1 MKFCI
6 LDVFVYRHFATYI
19 PQNCAFITGGG
30 GYGTDFNRRK
40 LKRIARDMDFAHAG
54 VSGMGS
60 TWLVLFNS
68 FYQFSEN
75 NLLFLGMVQLMMDF

>member
-1 MKFCI
+1 MVKKKKENLIIKTNFFVY

-19 PQNCAFITGGG
+19 PQNCTFITGGG

-40 LKRIARDMDFAHAG
+40 LKRIAHDMGFAHAG

-60 TWLVLFNS
+60 TWFV
-68 FYQFSEN
+68 FSA
-75 NLLFLGMVQLMMDF
+75 FI